1 MKIFNE
7 INLKDITLIYLLYI
21 LISTKSIFCVSLIDM
36 KKLSAYDSYFVVLDT
51 GLYLYNFN
59 TYNYALISDFTNT
72 TITVNT
78 NSLNI
83 TELYDENN
91 AYIFCLVKPYLFI
104 FDENTNKTINYTEH
118 IPNLS
123 NGYYTILPYK
133 KQSNNI
139 SFIIAFNN
147 VKDKLFFYYY
157 IANLNGEL
165 NESKEIII
173 NDMNIQ
179 DKMIRCQINSYL
191 SFIKC
196 FYYSKD
202 NSKNYFSY
210 SKFIIN
216 DNNIEKEETSNITVN
231 NTIKQIKSAMSYN
244 NKFFICFT
252 VLGKDKNKIDN
263 KSIPS
268 CYINDYETNQLN
280 EINCTYNTE
289 YGDGYKVLY
298 FNETGD
304 FMLVSVYHL
313 TTTLLSSFNNYVEK
327 CKENIFS
334 IQLSQYYITHYLF
347 SLIIKYIYIYKN

>member
-7 INLKDITLIYLLYI
+7 INFKDINLIYLLYI
-21 LISTKSIFCVSLIDM
+21 LISSKGIFCVSLIDM

-91 AYIFCLVKPYLFI
+91 AYIFWLVKPYLFI
-104 FDENTNKTINYTEH
+104 FDENTNKTINYSEH

-133 KQSNNI
+133 KQNNNI

-147 VKDKLFFYYY
+147 VNNKLIFNYYNT
-157 IANLNGEL
+157 NLIGEL
-165 NESKEIII
+165 NEPKEIEI
-173 NDMNIQ
+173 NNMNIQ

-202 NSKNYFSY
+202 NSFYLN
-210 SKFIIN
+210 N
-216 DNNIEKEETSNITVN
+216 DLI
-231 NTIKQIKSAMSYN
+231 
-244 NKFFICFT
+244 
-252 VLGKDKNKIDN
+252 KNK
-263 KSIPS
+263 
-268 CYINDYETNQLN
+268 E
-280 EINCTYNTE
+280 
-289 YGDGYKVLY
+289 
-298 FNETGD
+298 
-304 FMLVSVYHL
+304 
-313 TTTLLSSFNNYVEK
+313 
-327 CKENIFS
+327 
-334 IQLSQYYITHYLF
+334 
-347 SLIIKYIYIYKN
+347 SLIFID